1 MTTPFPSAVLGLPE
15 PIVVVLTCL
24 DEVLLKEKSIAL
36 FRLLNPVEEGA
47 VTA

>member
-1 MTTPFPSAVLGLPE
+1 MTTPFPSAVWGPPE

-24 DEVLLKEKSIAL
+24 DAVLLKEKSIAL
-36 FRLLNPVEEGA
+36 FRLLNPVEEGT

>member
-1 MTTPFPSAVLGLPE
+1 MTTPVPSAVLGLPE
-15 PIVVVLTCL
+15 VVVLTCL
-24 DEVLLKEKSIAL
+24 SEVLLKEKSIAV